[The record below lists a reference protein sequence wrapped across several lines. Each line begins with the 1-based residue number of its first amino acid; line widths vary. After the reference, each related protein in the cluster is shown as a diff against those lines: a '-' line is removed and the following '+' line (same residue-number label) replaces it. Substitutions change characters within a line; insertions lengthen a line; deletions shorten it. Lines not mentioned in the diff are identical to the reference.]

1 MSFEYYYI
9 TVVGLVMFIVAIV
22 IALVMN
28 ERYFRLIKN
37 YLSQTKE
44 AEAHGGGQ
52 ALSGEV
58 EVLMCP
64 RCGFTKQSPSGLVI
78 MLVRSRMRHAL
89 TMVRDWLFTQYI
101 IQGLLAKAC
110 EGKLYIALTAIN
122 PVTHFN
128 GK

>member
-9 TVVGLVMFIVAIV
+9 TVVGLVIFIVAIV

-28 ERYFRLIKN
+28 ERYFRLIKS

-64 RCGFTKQSPSGLVI
+64 RCGFTKTIPFRLGDYVGKVTNEACPNDGERLVVHAIYYAGPS
-78 MLVRSRMRHAL
+78 S
-89 TMVRDWLFTQYI
+89 
-101 IQGLLAKAC
+101 QGL
-110 EGKLYIALTAIN
+110 
-122 PVTHFN
+122 
-128 GK
+128 

>member
-9 TVVGLVMFIVAIV
+9 TVVGLVIFIVAIV

-28 ERYFRLIKN
+28 ERYFRLIKS

-64 RCGFTKQSPSGLVI
+64 RCGFTKTIPFRLGDYVGKVTVLGNFKQVHLASPHCWHLRLCS
-78 MLVRSRMRHAL
+78 
-89 TMVRDWLFTQYI
+89 FTHHHPQ
-101 IQGLLAKAC
+101 
-110 EGKLYIALTAIN
+110 
-122 PVTHFN
+122 
-128 GK
+128 

>member
-9 TVVGLVMFIVAIV
+9 TVVGLVIFIVAIV

-28 ERYFRLIKN
+28 ERYFRLIKS

-64 RCGFTKQSPSGLVI
+64 RCGFTKTIPFRLGDYVGKVHLVSPHCWHLRLCS
-78 MLVRSRMRHAL
+78 
-89 TMVRDWLFTQYI
+89 FTHHHPQ
-101 IQGLLAKAC
+101 
-110 EGKLYIALTAIN
+110 
-122 PVTHFN
+122 
-128 GK
+128 